1 MLTTSTKCYQ
11 SVSVS
16 SRRVIDIYFI
26 TFRVCCQF
34 KNAEASQ
41 HKLDRWTKCA
51 YLQNPLLLQHT
62 HTHTLTPHTQSTG
75 PPCWLCRRHFIEH
88 LLLSCGS
95 IFKPTCTINDAILA
109 FVEAAGGGPHP
120 AAAAAAWRAPRA
132 GEGHGLDQGLYCRLT
147 EGLYDWE
154 SLNEVE
160 QVNILTRVS
169 IVEPYVSV
177 VLFWGEVRRKETA
190 EV

>member
-1 MLTTSTKCYQ
+1 MLPKCQ
-11 SVSVS
+11 RVINPPSH
-16 SRRVIDIYFI
+16 RVIDIYFV
-26 TFRVCCQF
+26 TLRVCCKF

-62 HTHTLTPHTQSTG
+62 HTHTPHIQSTG

-132 GEGHGLDQGLYCRLT
+132 GEGLGLDQGLYCRLT
-147 EGLYDWE
+147 EGLYDLE

-169 IVEPYVSV
+169 IVEPYVSA
-177 VLFWGEVRRKETA
+177 VLFWAEVRRKEGWRETA